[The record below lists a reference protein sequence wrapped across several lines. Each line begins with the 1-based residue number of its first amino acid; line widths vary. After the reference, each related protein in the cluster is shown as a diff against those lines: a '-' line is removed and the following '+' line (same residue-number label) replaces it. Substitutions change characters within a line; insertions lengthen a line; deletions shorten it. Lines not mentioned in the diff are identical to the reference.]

1 MALENR
7 EAGTRGEDIACRL
20 LMANGYE
27 ILDRNFRI
35 GRAEIDIIALDGEC
49 LVFAEVKARSSV
61 GFGLPETTIS
71 ARKAELMEEKMH
83 LYARTIGWA
92 GDRRLDI
99 IAIVLHVDGYA
110 ALVLQNAIGL

>member
-83 LYARTIGWA
+83 LYASTIGWA